1 MISSRPVDI
10 LITGKIRS
18 REICLGVFSM
28 AARLCAAG
36 VFRRI
41 IFSGW
46 REDFELH
53 PDLIQQLRALQVV
66 VVDNGPGLPVRSIGH
81 YWEQIKTLQ
90 GGLACIEDG
99 VHVFKTRTDMLF
111 FEGDETVREIISKNV
126 GFPSE
131 LEGFRER
138 IWIPSFVGVQPFFM
152 ADQCFLGLA
161 EDLRKFIAYDATF
174 ESSGVHIP
182 LFPGSQT
189 HPSAASAEIRF
200 WITPFF
206 QKFPL
211 LREYLDIV
219 PYSMNGYPHYPA
231 LQEYQLQSGFYQEY
245 LAVYWQVLHRLFR
258 VSEGRFVIS
267 NGLDEQGRI
276 IVRAKSHTHD
286 PADFIHAVR
295 HLESPFPVSFSSD
308 HGLSTFLGADARAPF
323 FDVYSRAASRVSTYA
338 YSVERREGYHR
349 YKQELAQLA
358 GFSQP

>member
-1 MISSRPVDI
+1 MSPSRTVDI

-28 AARLCAAG
+28 AARLRAAG

-41 IFSGW
+41 VFSGW
-46 REDFELH
+46 REDFEQH
-53 PDLIQQLRALQVV
+53 ADLIQQLEALQVV
-66 VVDNGPGLPVRSIGH
+66 LVDNGPALPVRSIGH
-81 YWEQIKTLQ
+81 YWEQVKTLQ

-111 FEGDETVREIISKNV
+111 FEGDETVRGLVSKNV
-126 GFPSE
+126 GFPSGM
-131 LEGFRER
+131 EGFSEK

-174 ESSGVHIP
+174 ESSGVHVP

-200 WITPFF
+200 WITPFLHKF
-206 QKFPL
+206 QF

-231 LQEYQLQSGFYQEY
+231 LQEYQLQSGLYQEY

-258 VSEGRFVIS
+258 VSEGSFVIS

-276 IVRAKSHTHD
+276 IVRAKAHTHNPD
-286 PADFIHAVR
+286 DFIHAVR

-308 HGLSTFLGADARAPF
+308 QSLSNFLCGDATAPF
-323 FDVYSRAASRVSTYA
+323 FEVYSQAASRVSVYA
-338 YSVERREGYHR
+338 YSAERRDGYRR

-358 GFSQP
+358 GFSQH